1 MCSRAIIQL
10 VVTGRVVLQGYNT
23 IVVTGRGVL
32 QSYNTMVVTDRGVFQ
47 GPVQLRVCAVQQ
59 DSGAGTLP

>member
-32 QSYNTMVVTDRGVFQ
+32 QSYNTMVVTDRGVFH
-47 GPVQLRVCAVQQ
+47 GYNTTGCNGSWCAP
-59 DSGAGTLP
+59 GL

>member
-47 GPVQLRVCAVQQ
+47 GDNTTGCNGSWCAP
-59 DSGAGTLP
+59 GL